1 MVKVLLCIAVVAF
14 TSICGYIFARKYR
27 QRKQFFSQL
36 LLFNER
42 FLSEITYYR
51 RPLRVFVTKYA
62 YKGAFHSFLEN
73 FFNALKDEEQ
83 SANFTLSFNDCEFL
97 TQEERGTLEDYFH
110 MLGAGDSASQK
121 AYFSGMKTLIANCQA
136 DAEKEYKKYGDLYI
150 KLGFLCGLLI
160 VILIV

>member
-1 MVKVLLCIAVVAF
+1 MVKVLLCIAIVAF
-14 TSICGYIFARKYR
+14 TSVCGYIFARKYR

-51 RPLRVFVTKYA
+51 RPLQIFATKYV
-62 YKGAFHSFLEN
+62 YKGAFHTFLQN
-73 FFNALKDEEQ
+73 FFNALNDKAKN
-83 SANFTLSFNDCEFL
+83 ANFTLLFDDCEFL
-97 TQEERGTLEDYFH
+97 SQEERGTLEDYFH
-110 MLGAGDSASQK
+110 MLGTGDSASQK
-121 AYFSGMKTLIANCQA
+121 AYFSGIKTQIANCQA

>member
-1 MVKVLLCIAVVAF
+1 MVKILLCIAIVVF
-14 TSICGYIFARKYR
+14 TSVCGYIFARKYR
-27 QRKQFFSQL
+27 QRKQFFQQL
-36 LLFNER
+36 FLFNER

-51 RPLRVFVTKYA
+51 RPLRVFAEKYT
-62 YKGAFHSFLEN
+62 YKGAFHTFLSN
-73 FFNALKDEEQ
+73 FFYALNDKEQNANVSLTFE
-83 SANFTLSFNDCEFL
+83 NCEFL
-97 TQEERGTLEDYFH
+97 TKEERGMLEDYFH

-121 AYFSGMKTLIANCQA
+121 AYFSGMKSLVASHQA

>member
-1 MVKVLLCIAVVAF
+1 MVKILLCIAVVAF

-51 RPLRVFVTKYA
+51 RPLKVFAAKYT
-62 YKGAFHSFLEN
+62 YKGAFHTFLEN
-73 FFNALKDEEQ
+73 FFNALNEKERT
-83 SANFTLSFNDCEFL
+83 ANFLLSFDECEFL
-97 TQEERGTLEDYFH
+97 TQEERSTLEDYFH

-121 AYFSGMKTLIANCQA
+121 AYFNGMKTLIASYQA
-136 DAEKEYKKYGDLYI
+136 EAEKEYKKYGDLYI